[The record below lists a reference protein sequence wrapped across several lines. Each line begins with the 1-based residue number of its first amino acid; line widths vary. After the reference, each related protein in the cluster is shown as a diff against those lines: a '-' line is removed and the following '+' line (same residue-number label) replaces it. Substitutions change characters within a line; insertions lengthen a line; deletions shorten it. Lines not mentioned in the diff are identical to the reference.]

1 MQPDLISSDVGA
13 KAVAAWCPP
22 GRALVALAGTP
33 LVELTLPEYSAAGL
47 GRVLCRTR
55 PFRIRDDEGQTGT
68 FARSICADTSRLL
81 VVTAEMEPTVLG
93 QSHDEIQAR
102 APREA
107 LKHLFDA
114 GLPIELVTL
123 GATRAEQFETL
134 DLLAEFVRLYHRQAS
149 WLEGHPLDVA
159 IARLELESR
168 PGASLVF
175 EGTRLFCEGAGK

>member
-1 MQPDLISSDVGA
+1 MQPDLMGIDVSA

-22 GRALVALAGTP
+22 GRDLVVLSGTP
-33 LVELTLPEYSAAGL
+33 IVELALPEYAAAGL
-47 GRVLCRTR
+47 GRALCRAR
-55 PFRIRDDEGQTGT
+55 PFRIKDREGQTGT

-81 VVTAEMEPTVLG
+81 VVTEDMAPTVLG
-93 QSHDEIQAR
+93 QAHDEIQAR
-102 APREA
+102 SSHGT

-114 GLPIELVTL
+114 GFPIELVTL
-123 GATRAEQFETL
+123 GATRADQFETL
-134 DLLAEFVRLYHRQAS
+134 DLLTEFVRLYHRQAS
-149 WLEGHPLDVA
+149 WLESHPLDVA